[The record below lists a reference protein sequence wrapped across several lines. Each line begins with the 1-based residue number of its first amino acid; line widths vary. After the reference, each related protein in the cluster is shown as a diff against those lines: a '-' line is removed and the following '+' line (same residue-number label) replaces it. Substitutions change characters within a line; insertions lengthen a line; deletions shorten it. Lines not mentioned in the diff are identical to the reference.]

1 MPAPIGM
8 TTSLIDQLM
17 IKELAELTGQSVS
30 AVASRAISEWLVE
43 HYEERRR
50 FYLNLKEEAQ

>member
-17 IKELAELTGQSVS
+17 IKELAELTGQSIS